1 MEFMQHGSAGHTFT
15 ISWLAGFF
23 VAVTQ
28 LDPLTAYIFTGGA
41 LVRFCSSEYVQNI
54 TPETD
59 TSSYVVYGMDD
70 FLAAKEVPALQPHF
84 QDAGTDTE
92 MGSTVGLAALK
103 AHLASQGINT
113 TAWWLD
119 VQSIIMQA
127 LQSSAHKMAMAQHYY
142 FTASRTNWFS
152 LLRFDMM
159 MDSRGG
165 MFLMEGEPPKQVLL
179 GLKCFSI
186 NGQDI

>member
-1 MEFMQHGSAGHTFT
+1 
-15 ISWLAGFF
+15 

-159 MDSRGG
+159 MDERGR
-165 MFLMEGEPPKQVLL
+165 MFLMEGERPEQALL
-179 GLKCFSI
+179 NRWKCFSI
-186 NGQDI
+186 HGQDI